1 VLFEI
6 AKRAAQSEPPP
17 RTRPKPRRR
26 RNLPRWARNLLVA
39 AAALVAALLLAFWL
53 SKMWTDALWFEELGH
68 ANIFWTRIWAPLL
81 FAVAGLLV
89 FTAIFLGNLLLARLL
104 SPRTALQQ
112 AGGDAADAE
121 ILELMPTSDRRV
133 TRIIVVI
140 SVVIGLFFAVSA
152 GGAWEEFLR
161 CINQA
166 PFSYTDPLFNHDASF
181 FVYTL
186 PVLRRVLGFLTGA
199 LIWSLLGVIG
209 VYLFDRAISFPSA
222 RRLSLAPHVKAHIS
236 VLAALLLVG
245 QAADF
250 LLQSWELLYSTRGV
264 VFGASYTDA
273 VAQLPVLRILAVVSL
288 VSAAIFLGNI
298 HYRGWRLPLT
308 AIGLLVVMWIGA
320 GQIYP
325 AIVHQYRV
333 SPNEIKVESAYIAH
347 NIKTTRWAFGL
358 EGVATRSFP
367 ANENLTLANI
377 ENNEATVQ
385 NIRLWDTRSLLET
398 YTQLQE
404 IRLYYRFR
412 DVDVDRYSI
421 DGNYRQVMLSTRELD
436 QEQLQDQA
444 KTWVNEHLSYTHGY
458 GVVVSAV
465 NEVTTDGLPTFF
477 VENIPPQTT
486 TNLEISRPEIYYGEM
501 GNEFVVVRTNAKE
514 FDYPKGDENVLTTYE
529 GGGGVPLTSVFRRLA
544 FAMRFGDMNFLL
556 SEYLTPESRVMFRRT
571 IQERVRAIAPF
582 LQYDQD
588 PYLVIREDGSLAW
601 VWDAYTVSNRFPYSE
616 PRPNGINYIRNSVKV
631 VIDAY
636 DGNVT
641 FYQMDP
647 DDALATTYARM
658 YPGLMTPADQLP
670 ADLRQHLRYPEDLF
684 SIQAQVLSVYH
695 MQDPQVFYNKEDV
708 WQIPNEI
715 YQAEQVPVD
724 PYYVI
729 MGLPGENEEEFLL
742 MQPFSP
748 LDKSNMIAWM
758 AVRMDGE
765 DYGQIQV
772 YGFPKDKL
780 VFGPSQIEA
789 TISSDPVISA
799 QLSLWNQS
807 GSRVIRGNFLVVPL
821 EDSLIYVEPLF
832 LQAEQSAIPALKRVI
847 VSYADRVVMEPTL
860 ADALAR
866 LFGEATPGTTEP
878 QGETTTTTVPAPSTT
893 TSTTPVTTTGTLA
906 PGETTTTGIQ
916 LPTDRESLILLA
928 DQLYQA
934 ALEAQ
939 RAGNWT
945 EYGRLV
951 QELGRVLETLRAQT
965 GR

>member
-1 VLFEI
+1 
-6 AKRAAQSEPPP
+6 
-17 RTRPKPRRR
+17 
-26 RNLPRWARNLLVA
+26 
-39 AAALVAALLLAFWL
+39 
-53 SKMWTDALWFEELGH
+53 
-68 ANIFWTRIWAPLL
+68 
-81 FAVAGLLV
+81 
-89 FTAIFLGNLLLARLL
+89 
-104 SPRTALQQ
+104 
-112 AGGDAADAE
+112 
-121 ILELMPTSDRRV
+121 
-133 TRIIVVI
+133 
-140 SVVIGLFFAVSA
+140 
-152 GGAWEEFLR
+152 
-161 CINQA
+161 
-166 PFSYTDPLFNHDASF
+166 
-181 FVYTL
+181 
-186 PVLRRVLGFLTGA
+186 
-199 LIWSLLGVIG
+199 
-209 VYLFDRAISFPSA
+209 
-222 RRLSLAPHVKAHIS
+222 
-236 VLAALLLVG
+236 
-245 QAADF
+245 
-250 LLQSWELLYSTRGV
+250 
-264 VFGASYTDA
+264 
-273 VAQLPVLRILAVVSL
+273 
-288 VSAAIFLGNI
+288 
-298 HYRGWRLPLT
+298 
-308 AIGLLVVMWIGA
+308 
-320 GQIYP
+320 
-325 AIVHQYRV
+325 
-333 SPNEIKVESAYIAH
+333 
-347 NIKTTRWAFGL
+347 
-358 EGVATRSFP
+358 
-367 ANENLTLANI
+367 
-377 ENNEATVQ
+377 
-385 NIRLWDTRSLLET
+385 
-398 YTQLQE
+398 
-404 IRLYYRFR
+404 
-412 DVDVDRYSI
+412 
-421 DGNYRQVMLSTRELD
+421 
-436 QEQLQDQA
+436 
-444 KTWVNEHLSYTHGY
+444 
-458 GVVVSAV
+458 
-465 NEVTTDGLPTFF
+465 
-477 VENIPPQTT
+477 
-486 TNLEISRPEIYYGEM
+486 
-501 GNEFVVVRTNAKE
+501 
-514 FDYPKGDENVLTTYE
+514 
-529 GGGGVPLTSVFRRLA
+529 
-544 FAMRFGDMNFLL
+544 
-556 SEYLTPESRVMFRRT
+556 MFRRT

-916 LPTDRESLILLA
+916 LPTDRESLIILA